1 MRLRSSFGVGGKLL
15 LSFALVLIVMGSAL
29 VTTLLVLYQAQR
41 AMTDVRAAMPNVMAA
56 RDAELGMI
64 DIDDDA
70 ANYILETNPKK
81 TGDAYVGYYRQDAQT
96 LARATKEL
104 NASANDAV
112 QRTNIAAFN
121 KNLYGPDGNLA
132 SDTAAMKY
140 KGAGRTADAAK
151 TIVDSN
157 TDAAEAAIAGY
168 TADVQHQAT
177 DTIER
182 AAHLARTALVVGVV
196 GGAFAV
202 ALALVLGITAA
213 RRISVRVR
221 ETSQALRD
229 VVLGDFHVLSG
240 ALSALAAG
248 DLRASFLSHSQP
260 LRLDGSDE
268 ISELGGSYNALA
280 KGLIEISND
289 FEQTLAQLRELMRQ
303 VAKTA
308 SGVDE
313 ASLQVSAASAES
325 NLAVTEISRTIDEV
339 AIGVR
344 QQAEHVRLI
353 GSALDELSRNAAAI
367 AAGADEQAKGV
378 VASRETM
385 ARLRDHITAAADL
398 ADELTSSAAN
408 SIREAAAGQQAVVKT
423 QEAFDEVR
431 RGAQRAVDSIT
442 ALAARSDAVATIIS
456 SIDEIADQTN
466 LLALNAAIEAA
477 RAGEHGRG
485 FAVVASEIRK
495 LAERSAA
502 STHEISGIL
511 SNVQSE
517 TREAQD
523 VIRASSQSTE
533 SGVVVAAQASSAL
546 AMLGD
551 AISKNDAIARTLAE
565 RATAMRLESDELIE
579 HATAIGAVVEHNVET
594 VEEMSRG
601 AQRISETIGDVAASA
616 EEQSAATE
624 QFAASVKQ
632 LAAQIVQLSGTARG
646 LHDEGEAVRELVSVF
661 ALDDEPRPALQRA

>member
-1 MRLRSSFGVGGKLL
+1 MRLRSSLGVGGKLL
-15 LSFALVLIVMGSAL
+15 LSFALVLLVMGGAL
-29 VTTLLVLYQAQR
+29 AVTLLVLYQAQQ
-41 AMTDVRAAMPNVMAA
+41 AMTQVSAAMPNVMAA
-56 RDAELGMI
+56 RDAELAMI

-70 ANYILETNPKK
+70 ANYILEAHPKK
-81 TGDAYVGYYRQDAQT
+81 TGDAYVDYYTTDSKT
-96 LARATKEL
+96 LAHATQQL
-104 NASANDAV
+104 DASANDAV
-112 QRTNIAAFN
+112 QRTDIATFDKQLSGAN
-121 KNLYGPDGNLA
+121 GILA
-132 SDTAAMKY
+132 SDTAAMRL
-140 KGAGRTADAAK
+140 KGAGNTADAAR

-157 TDAAEAAIAGY
+157 TDEAEAAIGAY
-168 TADVQHQAT
+168 TADVQKKAT
-177 DTIER
+177 ETIEL
-182 AAHLARTALVVGVV
+182 AARLARTALIVGISA
-196 GGAFAV
+196 GAFAV
-202 ALALVLGITAA
+202 ALAIVLGVAAA
-213 RRISVRVR
+213 RRISARVR

-229 VVLGDFHVLSG
+229 VVQGDFHVLST

-248 DLRASFLSHSQP
+248 DLRASFLSHSTP

-280 KGLIEISND
+280 NGLIEISND
-289 FEQTLAQLRELMRQ
+289 FEQSLAQLRALMRQ

-308 SGVDE
+308 TGVDE
-313 ASLQVSAASAES
+313 ASSQVSAASAES
-325 NLAVTEISRTIDEV
+325 NIAVTEISRTIDEV

-353 GSALDELSRNAAAI
+353 GSALEELSRNASAI
-367 AAGADEQAKGV
+367 STGADEQAKGV

-385 ARLRDHITAAADL
+385 ARLRDHIAAAADL
-398 ADELTSSAAN
+398 ADELTSSAGN
-408 SIREAAAGQQAVVKT
+408 SIREAAAGQQAVEKT

-431 RGAQRAVDSIT
+431 RNAQRAVESIT
-442 ALAARSDAVATIIS
+442 ALAARSSAVATIIS

-495 LAERSAA
+495 LAERSAS

-511 SNVQSE
+511 SNVQKE
-517 TREAQD
+517 TRDAQD

-533 SGVVVAAQASSAL
+533 SGVLVAAQASSAL

-551 AISKNDAIARTLAE
+551 AISKNDAIARTLAQ
-565 RATAMRLESDELIE
+565 RASEMRQESDELIA
-579 HATAIGAVVEHNVET
+579 HQSAISNVVEHNVQT
-594 VEEMSRG
+594 VGEMSRG
-601 AQRISETIGDVAASA
+601 AQRISEAIDDVAASA

-646 LHDEGEAVRELVSVF
+646 LHDEGEAVRELVAVF
-661 ALDDEPRPALQRA
+661 AIDDEPLPALQRA